1 MSLAVKHSSRIISPI
16 LLIKRDS
23 LDFCSK
29 SWLKNLKLS
38 SVISNVNVDS
48 EGIEGLERFLKEEE
62 GLKEEDDN
70 EEEEDLE
77 EDVDDNVE
85 EVYEK
90 EFDGPGKFPSLFL
103 EYKLVDGVMLVLVLM
118 LVALP
123 SLVVLLLVGY
133 KFTPIPF
140 CVEN

>member
-1 MSLAVKHSSRIISPI
+1 MRSVQL
-16 LLIKRDS
+16 
-23 LDFCSK
+23 FGTSK
-29 SWLKNLKLS
+29 DLQH
-38 SVISNVNVDS
+38 NVNVDS